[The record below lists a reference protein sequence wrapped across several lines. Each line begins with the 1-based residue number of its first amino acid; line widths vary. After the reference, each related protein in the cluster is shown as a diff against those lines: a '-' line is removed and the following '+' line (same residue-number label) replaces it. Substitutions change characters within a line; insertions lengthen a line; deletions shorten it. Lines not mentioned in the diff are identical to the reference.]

1 MIITRDQTFTV
12 VCNIRTPIDS
22 STEKV
27 GTGIFISK
35 NNKAY
40 LVTAE
45 HVAKE
50 TTLKSYI
57 VYCDTS
63 SNPTIRN
70 LTILN
75 PSLNWKY
82 HPVADICCLEI
93 DSSNN
98 SDLLKERCFPYNHI
112 ETDINIVSRDDELTC
127 VGFPNGYGV
136 SGKFTPFTFRSY
148 LSSNII
154 ELLRADTKTP
164 SEFLCL
170 ENPSVGGYSGGPIF
184 DLGYQIVGAMTTT
197 KDKTRLY
204 GIMHGTISDNT
215 GGKIAAVTPIYYLK
229 DLI

>member
-75 PSLNWKY
+75 PSL
-82 HPVADICCLEI
+82 
-93 DSSNN
+93 
-98 SDLLKERCFPYNHI
+98 LL
-112 ETDINIVSRDDELTC
+112 
-127 VGFPNGYGV
+127 
-136 SGKFTPFTFRSY
+136 
-148 LSSNII
+148 
-154 ELLRADTKTP
+154 
-164 SEFLCL
+164 
-170 ENPSVGGYSGGPIF
+170 
-184 DLGYQIVGAMTTT
+184 QQ
-197 KDKTRLY
+197 
-204 GIMHGTISDNT
+204 
-215 GGKIAAVTPIYYLK
+215 
-229 DLI
+229 